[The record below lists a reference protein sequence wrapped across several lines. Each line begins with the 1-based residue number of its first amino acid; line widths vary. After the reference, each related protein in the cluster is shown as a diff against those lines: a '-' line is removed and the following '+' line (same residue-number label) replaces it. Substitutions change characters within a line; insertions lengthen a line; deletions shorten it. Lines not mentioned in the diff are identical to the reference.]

1 MHTASCKHQVHTRH
15 PLLAAHLL
23 PTSTPLCIQHNRC
36 PFHLCASA
44 AGLVGL
50 IGYAAANNPAADMA
64 GGEAAAAESAEAPA
78 PAPLPRK
85 NAVLVFGAS
94 GKLGRK
100 IVERVSGGVVE
111 CDVCWL
117 VGIVA
122 AVHLRGCSS
131 RTRL

>member
-1 MHTASCKHQVHTRH
+1 VHIRR
-15 PLLAAHLL
+15 PLPAAHLL
-23 PTSTPLCIQHNRC
+23 PQHPPHSNAVLLYRI
-36 PFHLCASA
+36 HLCTSA

-100 IVERVSGGVVE
+100 IVERVSGGVVD
-111 CDVCWL
+111 CGVC
-117 VGIVA
+117 
-122 AVHLRGCSS
+122 
-131 RTRL
+131 